1 MARSEVKRGGMY
13 IVPQFKDMTTVTP
26 FIGGGAD
33 VDEPD
38 WARLIP
44 NQGRAKAGDNQ
55 RWREYAHREWLR
67 ATAALREAGTL
78 APENRHQIQR
88 LVIAYVRYDR
98 AVAEVFLA
106 GLITKAPRTGVA
118 MVNIMQTEMRQ
129 ADADATTAEMELG
142 IPPRRRG
149 AVAKAK
155 RAEKTQRGSDSYIKP
170 VRSRA

>member
-1 MARSEVKRGGMY
+1 MTLEAFPGGS
-13 IVPQFKDMTTVTP
+13 
-26 FIGGGAD
+26 AD
-33 VDEPD
+33 IDEPD

-44 NQGRAKAGDNQ
+44 NQGKKRAGDNQ
-55 RWREYAHREWLR
+55 GWREYAHREWLR
-67 ATAALREAGTL
+67 VVAALRAAGTL

-98 AVAEVFLA
+98 AAAEVFRG
-106 GLITKAPRTGVA
+106 GLINEAERTKVP
-118 MVNIMQTEMRQ
+118 MMNICQSEMRH

-155 RAEKTQRGSDSYIKP
+155 KAERKASAADEYLKP
-170 VRSRA
+170 ASRSA